1 MPSDPI
7 TKSSQN
13 QMASVNFT
21 NGYVKYGTIQKV
33 KTVINQRRRRLLHV
47 GLIKCWRGVSLFT
60 SIQLFGIGK
69 YTVTAI
75 DKINDAEGGF
85 SKVLLL
91 SKCILSKRGPRF
103 CLVIGIDNRALIH
116 SMFEYG
122 Q

>member
-1 MPSDPI
+1 M
-7 TKSSQN
+7 
-13 QMASVNFT
+13 
-21 NGYVKYGTIQKV
+21 
-33 KTVINQRRRRLLHV
+33 

-60 SIQLFGIGK
+60 SIQLFGVGK

-75 DKINDAEGGF
+75 DKINDTEGGF